1 MVSKGTAAN
10 RLRIE
15 QAIGIPGT
23 SDGPICADLPAGRE
37 ETEGAEESLNPR
49 LIAQ

>member
-1 MVSKGTAAN
+1 MVSKGTAAS

-15 QAIGIPGT
+15 LATGIPGT

-37 ETEGAEESLNPR
+37 KTGGRKNY
-49 LIAQ
+49 